1 MDLAPLRF
9 GCVTLSVFIDL
20 SGLQEDWFVIKEEG
34 KHLGSK
40 FSKRKLLEFY

>member
-1 MDLAPLRF
+1 MDLAPLCF
-9 GCVTLSVFIDL
+9 VCVTLSVFINL

-40 FSKRKLLEFY
+40 FSKWKLLGFY